1 MKLDILINKKLYHTV
16 ADTLAVV
23 AMTQHNIDYFSK
35 ILHKKQHWV
44 GKAIASFFGVIS
56 SVAITTPALGAD
68 RIDFYYPPFGDFS
81 ISTNDLEIFAKQG
94 KITSDFAFYAKRAKP
109 EQLAQLREFLQ
120 SKFNISPTLVS
131 QFTYSPIGEK
141 ILQRLGELVQVETR
155 QNGFYALRSAL
166 ILSAADPQGLTL
178 VNIIRRYPSPSI
190 RLNFSETVNTFG
202 QLSDLLKKRDVVVAA
217 LQQIADKD
225 TTQAQID
232 FSKQPDIRLAGGLG
246 FQKFTLNLRYV
257 YQQAAARLPS
267 RDNQSGSILER
278 KYDADLY
285 LPQSRQNK
293 TARLPSPFPVIV
305 ISHGLAEDRNTFA
318 YLAKHLVSYGFAVAV
333 IEHPETN
340 SKEFQQFL
348 SGIAG
353 PPQATELINRP
364 LDVKY
369 LLDELQRLNVSDV
382 NLKGKLN
389 LQQVGVIGHSLG
401 AYTALALAGA
411 TINFPQVRKDC
422 NPNRSLNLSVFLQ
435 CRALEIKP
443 AIYPIKD
450 ERVKAMLA
458 FNPLDSTIFGSKG
471 VSKIKIPTMLVGG
484 SQDIFTPPVPEQIFP
499 FTRLPNSDKYLALI
513 ENGTHFTVETDP
525 PPSQRV
531 IPVPNGLLG
540 PDRTPA
546 YSYVKA
552 LSVAFFET
560 HLLNKPNYRPYLSE
574 SYAKFIS
581 KAPLN
586 LSLIN
591 SSSSEEI
598 AQLLSKLYPQF
609 ASSKELKIK
618 ENSKNLQKA
627 ARI

>member
-1 MKLDILINKKLYHTV
+1 MADI
-16 ADTLAVV
+16 LAVV
-23 AMTQHNIDYFSK
+23 VMTQQNIDDFGK
-35 ILHKKQHWV
+35 KLRKKQFWI
-44 GKAIASFFGVIS
+44 GKAILRWRGYVNASLFGVVS
-56 SVAITTPALGAD
+56 SVAITTPVLGAD
-68 RIDFYYPPFGDFS
+68 RINFYYPPFGDFS
-81 ISTNDLEIFAKQG
+81 ISTNDLELFAKQG

-120 SKFNISPTLVS
+120 TKFNISPTLVS

-166 ILSAADPQGLTL
+166 ILSAADPEGLTF
-178 VNIIRRYPSPSI
+178 VNILRRYPSPSI
-190 RLNFSETVNTFG
+190 RLNFSETQNTFG
-202 QLSDLLKKRDVVVAA
+202 QLSDLLKKRDVVISA
-217 LQQIADKD
+217 LQQLADKD
-225 TTQAQID
+225 KTNQAPID
-232 FSKQPDIRLAGGLG
+232 FSQQPDIRLAGA
-246 FQKFTLNLRYV
+246 FTSQKITLNLRD
-257 YQQAAARLPS
+257 RS
-267 RDNQSGSILER
+267 RDGQSGSILER
-278 KYDADLY
+278 KYDVDLY

-293 TARLPSPFPVIV
+293 TASFPSPFPVIV

-333 IEHPETN
+333 LEHPETN

-348 SGIAG
+348 SGFAS
-353 PPQATELINRP
+353 PPQATDLINRP

-369 LLDELQRLNVSDV
+369 LLDELQRLNDSDV

-401 AYTALALAGA
+401 GYTALALAGA
-411 TINFPQVRKDC
+411 TIDFQQVRKDC
-422 NPNRSLNLSVFLQ
+422 IPNRSLNLSVFLQ
-435 CRALEIKP
+435 CGVLEVKP
-443 AIYPIKD
+443 ANYPIKD
-450 ERVKAMLA
+450 DRVKAILA
-458 FNPLDSTIFGSKG
+458 FNPLGSTIFGSKG
-471 VSKIKIPTMLVGG
+471 VSQIKIPTMLLGG
-484 SQDIFTPPVPEQIFP
+484 SQDIFTPTVPEQIFP
-499 FTRLPNSDKYLALI
+499 FTRLPNPDKYLALI

-531 IPVPNGLLG
+531 IPVPNELLG

-560 HLLNKPNYRPYLSE
+560 HLVNKPNYRPYLSE

-598 AQLLSKLYPQF
+598 RQLLSKLYPQF
-609 ASSKELKIK
+609 ATSKELKIK
-618 ENSKNLQKA
+618 ENSKNLQNT

>member
-1 MKLDILINKKLYHTV
+1 M

-23 AMTQHNIDYFSK
+23 VMTQHNIDYFSK
-35 ILHKKQHWV
+35 ILHKKQHWI
-44 GKAIASFFGVIS
+44 GKAILRWRGYANASLFGVIS

-120 SKFNISPTLVS
+120 TKFNVSPTLVS

-166 ILSAADPQGLTL
+166 ILSAADPEGLTL

-202 QLSDLLKKRDVVVAA
+202 QLSDLLQKRDVVVAA

-232 FSKQPDIRLAGGLG
+232 FSQQPDIRLAGG
-246 FQKFTLNLRYV
+246 FNYQKLTLNLRD
-257 YQQAAARLPS
+257 RT
-267 RDNQSGSILER
+267 RENKFGSISER
-278 KYDADLY
+278 KLNTDLY

-293 TARLPSPFPVIV
+293 TPFPVIV
-305 ISHGLAEDRNTFA
+305 ISHGLAEDRNTFV

-348 SGIAG
+348 SGIAS
-353 PPQATELINRP
+353 PPEATDLINRP
-364 LDVKY
+364 LDIKY
-369 LLDELQRLNVSDV
+369 LLDELQRLNDSDV

-401 AYTALALAGA
+401 GYTALALAGA

-422 NPNRSLNLSVFLQ
+422 SPNRSLNLSVFLQ
-435 CRALEIKP
+435 CGALEVPP
-443 AIYPIKD
+443 ANYPIKD
-450 ERVKAMLA
+450 ERVKAILA
-458 FNPLDSTIFGSKG
+458 FNPLNSTIFGSKG
-471 VSKIKIPTMLVGG
+471 VSQIKIPTMLVGG
-484 SQDIFTPPVPEQIFP
+484 SQDIVTPAVPEQIFP
-499 FTRLPNSDKYLALI
+499 FTRLPNPDKYLALI

-525 PPSQRV
+525 PASQRV

-540 PDRTPA
+540 PNRAPA

-560 HLLNKPNYRPYLSE
+560 HLVNKANYRPYLSE

-609 ASSKELKIK
+609 AISKELKIK
-618 ENSKNLQKA
+618 ENSKNLPKA

>member
-1 MKLDILINKKLYHTV
+1 
-16 ADTLAVV
+16 
-23 AMTQHNIDYFSK
+23 MTQHNIDYFSK
-35 ILHKKQHWV
+35 ILRKKQHWV
-44 GKAIASFFGVIS
+44 GKAILRWRGYVNASLFGVIS

-68 RIDFYYPPFGDFS
+68 RINFYYPPFGDFS

-120 SKFNISPTLVS
+120 TKFNISPTLVS

-141 ILQRLGELVQVETR
+141 ILQRLGELVQVESR
-155 QNGFYALRSAL
+155 QNGFYALRSTL
-166 ILSAADPQGLTL
+166 ILSAADPEGLTL
-178 VNIIRRYPSPSI
+178 VNIVRRYPSPSI
-190 RLNFSETVNTFG
+190 RLNLSETVNTFG
-202 QLSDLLKKRDVVVAA
+202 QLSDLLKKRDAVVLA
-217 LQQIADKD
+217 LQQLADKD
-225 TTQAQID
+225 RTNQASID
-232 FSKQPDIRLAGGLG
+232 FSQRQDIRLPGG
-246 FQKFTLNLRYV
+246 FSSEKITLNLRD
-257 YQQAAARLPS
+257 RL
-267 RDNQSGSILER
+267 REKQSGSISER
-278 KYDADLY
+278 KFDVDLY

-293 TARLPSPFPVIV
+293 TDSFPSPFPVIV

-340 SKEFQQFL
+340 SKDFQQFL
-348 SGIAG
+348 SGFAS
-353 PPQATELINRP
+353 PPQATDLINRP
-364 LDVKY
+364 LDIKY
-369 LLDELQRLNVSDV
+369 LLDELQRRNDSDV

-401 AYTALALAGA
+401 GYTALALAGA
-411 TINFPQVRKDC
+411 TINFQQVRKDC
-422 NPNRSLNLSVFLQ
+422 SPNRSLNLSVFLQ
-435 CRALEIKP
+435 CGALEVKP

-450 ERVKAMLA
+450 ERVKAILA
-458 FNPLDSTIFGSKG
+458 FNPLGNTIFGSKG
-471 VSKIKIPTMLVGG
+471 VSQIKIPTMLLAG
-484 SQDIFTPPVPEQIFP
+484 SQDIFTPAVPEQIFP
-499 FTRLPNSDKYLALI
+499 FTRLPNPDKYLALI
-513 ENGTHFTVETDP
+513 ENGTHFTVATDP

-540 PDRTPA
+540 PERTTA

-560 HLLNKPNYRPYLSE
+560 HLVNKANYRPYLSE

-598 AQLLSKLYPQF
+598 AQLLSKLYRQF
-609 ASSKELKIK
+609 PSSKELKIK
-618 ENSKNLQKA
+618 ENSKNLQNT

>member
-1 MKLDILINKKLYHTV
+1 M

-23 AMTQHNIDYFSK
+23 AMTQHNINYFSQ

-44 GKAIASFFGVIS
+44 GKAIFRWRGYVKASLFGVIS
-56 SVAITTPALGAD
+56 TVAITTPVLGAD

-120 SKFNISPTLVS
+120 TKFNVSPTLVS

-155 QNGFYALRSAL
+155 QNGFYALRSTL
-166 ILSAADPQGLTL
+166 ILSAADPEGLTL
-178 VNIIRRYPSPSI
+178 INILRRYPSPSI
-190 RLNFSETVNTFG
+190 RLNFSETINTFG
-202 QLSDLLKKRDVVVAA
+202 QLSDLLKKRDAVVLA
-217 LQQIADKD
+217 LQQLADKD
-225 TTQAQID
+225 TTNQGSID
-232 FSKQPDIRLAGGLG
+232 FSQQPDIRLAGGLSSE
-246 FQKFTLNLRYV
+246 KITLNMRD
-257 YQQAAARLPS
+257 RS
-267 RDNQSGSILER
+267 RKNQSGTISER
-278 KYDADLY
+278 NLDVDLY

-293 TARLPSPFPVIV
+293 TDSFPSPFPIIV

-340 SKEFQQFL
+340 SKDFKQFL
-348 SGIAG
+348 SGFAST
-353 PPQATELINRP
+353 PQATDLINRP

-369 LLDELQRLNVSDV
+369 LLDELQRLNDYDV

-389 LQQVGVIGHSLG
+389 LQKVGVIGHSLG
-401 AYTALALAGA
+401 GYTALALAGA
-411 TINFPQVRKDC
+411 TINFQQVRKDC
-422 NPNRSLNLSVFLQ
+422 IPNRSLNLSVFLQ
-435 CRALEIKP
+435 CGALELQP

-450 ERVKAMLA
+450 DRVKAILA
-458 FNPLDSTIFGSKG
+458 FNPLSSTIFGSKG
-471 VSKIKIPTMLVGG
+471 VSQIKIPTMLLGS

-499 FTRLPNSDKYLALI
+499 FTRLPNPDKYLALI
-513 ENGTHFTVETDP
+513 ENGTHFTVEIDP
-525 PPSQRV
+525 PPSQTV

-540 PDRTPA
+540 PNRTAA

-560 HLLNKPNYRPYLSE
+560 HLVNKPNYRPYLSE

-609 ASSKELKIK
+609 ATSKKLKIK
-618 ENSKNLQKA
+618 ENSKNLEKT

>member
-1 MKLDILINKKLYHTV
+1 
-16 ADTLAVV
+16 
-23 AMTQHNIDYFSK
+23 MTQHNIDYFSQ
-35 ILHKKQHWV
+35 ILHKKQHWL
-44 GKAIASFFGVIS
+44 GKAIFRWRGYVNASLFGVIS
-56 SVAITTPALGAD
+56 SVAITTPVFGAD

-81 ISTNDLEIFAKQG
+81 ISTNDLELFAKQG
-94 KITSDFAFYAKRAKP
+94 KITSDFAFYTKRAKP

-120 SKFNISPTLVS
+120 TKFNISPTLVS

-155 QNGFYALRSAL
+155 QNGFYALRSTL
-166 ILSAADPQGLTL
+166 ILSAADPEGLTL
-178 VNIIRRYPSPSI
+178 INILRRYPSPSI
-190 RLNFSETVNTFG
+190 RLNFSETINTFG
-202 QLSDLLKKRDVVVAA
+202 QLSDLLKKRDAVVAA
-217 LQQIADKD
+217 LQQLADN

-232 FSKQPDIRLAGGLG
+232 FSQQPDIRLAGGLSSE
-246 FQKFTLNLRYV
+246 KITLNLRD
-257 YQQAAARLPS
+257 RS
-267 RDNQSGSILER
+267 RKNQSGAISER
-278 KYDADLY
+278 NLDVDLY

-293 TARLPSPFPVIV
+293 TDSFPSPFPVIV

-340 SKEFQQFL
+340 SKDFQQFL
-348 SGIAG
+348 SGFAST
-353 PPQATELINRP
+353 PQATDLINRP

-369 LLDELQRLNVSDV
+369 LLDELQRLNDSDV
-382 NLKGKLN
+382 NLKGKFN
-389 LQQVGVIGHSLG
+389 LKQVGVIGHSLG
-401 AYTALALAGA
+401 GYTALALAGA
-411 TINFPQVRKDC
+411 TINFQQVRKDC
-422 NPNRSLNLSVFLQ
+422 IPNRSLNLSVFLQ
-435 CRALEIKP
+435 CGALELQP
-443 AIYPIKD
+443 GIYPIKD
-450 ERVKAMLA
+450 DRVKAILA
-458 FNPLDSTIFGSKG
+458 FNPLSSTIFGSKG
-471 VSKIKIPTMLVGG
+471 VSQIQIPTMLLAS

-499 FTRLPNSDKYLALI
+499 FTRLPNPDKYLALI
-513 ENGTHFTVETDP
+513 ENGTHFTVEIDP
-525 PPSQRV
+525 PPSQTV

-540 PDRTPA
+540 PDRTAA

-560 HLLNKPNYRPYLSE
+560 HLVNKPNYRPYLSE
-574 SYAKFIS
+574 SYARFIS

-609 ASSKELKIK
+609 ATSNKLKIK
-618 ENSKNLQKA
+618 ENSKNLEKT

>member
-1 MKLDILINKKLYHTV
+1 
-16 ADTLAVV
+16 
-23 AMTQHNIDYFSK
+23 MTQQ
-35 ILHKKQHWV
+35 KKQHWI
-44 GKAIASFFGVIS
+44 GKAILRWRGYTNASLFGVIS
-56 SVAITTPALGAD
+56 SVVITTPALGAD

-81 ISTNDLEIFAKQG
+81 ISTNDLELFAKQG

-120 SKFNISPTLVS
+120 TKFNVSPTLVS

-141 ILQRLGELVQVETR
+141 ILQRLGKLVQVETR

-178 VNIIRRYPSPSI
+178 VNILRRYPSPSI

-202 QLSDLLKKRDVVVAA
+202 QLSDLLKKRDVVVSA
-217 LQQIADKD
+217 LQQLADKD

-232 FSKQPDIRLAGGLG
+232 FSKQPDIRLAGA
-246 FQKFTLNLRYV
+246 FSSQKITLNLRD
-257 YQQAAARLPS
+257 RS
-267 RDNQSGSILER
+267 RNGQSESNLER
-278 KYDADLY
+278 KYDVDLY
-285 LPQSRQNK
+285 LPQSQQNK
-293 TARLPSPFPVIV
+293 TPFPVII
-305 ISHGLAEDRNTFA
+305 ISHGLAQNRNTFA

-348 SGIAG
+348 SGFAG
-353 PPQATELINRP
+353 PPEAKELINRP
-364 LDVKY
+364 LDVKH
-369 LLDELQRLNVSDV
+369 LLDELQRLNDSDV

-389 LQQVGVIGHSLG
+389 LQQVGLIGHSLG

-411 TINFPQVRKDC
+411 TIDFQQVRKDC
-422 NPNRSLNLSVFLQ
+422 IPNRSLNLSVFLQ
-435 CRALEIKP
+435 CQALEIK
-443 AIYPIKD
+443 AANYLIKD
-450 ERVKAMLA
+450 ERVKAILA

-471 VSKIKIPTMLVGG
+471 VSQIKIPTMLLGG
-484 SQDIFTPPVPEQIFP
+484 SQDIVTPAVPEQIFP
-499 FTRLPNSDKYLALI
+499 FTRLPNPDKYLVLI

-525 PPSQRV
+525 PPSQTV

-540 PDRTPA
+540 PDRTAA

-560 HLLNKPNYRPYLSE
+560 HLVNKPNYRPYLSE

-609 ASSKELKIK
+609 ATSKELKSK
-618 ENSKNLQKA
+618 ENSKKLQKPA
-627 ARI
+627 AI

>member
-1 MKLDILINKKLYHTV
+1 MKLDILRNKKLYHTV
-16 ADTLAVV
+16 ADTLTVV

-35 ILHKKQHWV
+35 ILHKKQHWI
-44 GKAIASFFGVIS
+44 GKAILRWRGYANASLFGVLS
-56 SVAITTPALGAD
+56 SVAITTPVLGAD

-81 ISTNDLEIFAKQG
+81 ISTNDLELFAKQG

-120 SKFNISPTLVS
+120 TKFNTSPTLVS

-166 ILSAADPQGLTL
+166 ILSAADPEGLTL
-178 VNIIRRYPSPSI
+178 VNVLRRYPSPSI

-202 QLSDLLKKRDVVVAA
+202 QLSDLLKKRDVVVSA
-217 LQQIADKD
+217 LQQLADKD

-232 FSKQPDIRLAGGLG
+232 FSKQPDIRLAGG
-246 FQKFTLNLRYV
+246 FSSEKITLNLRE
-257 YQQAAARLPS
+257 RS
-267 RDNQSGSILER
+267 RNGQSGSNLER
-278 KYDADLY
+278 KYDVDLY

-293 TARLPSPFPVIV
+293 TASFPSPFPVIV

-348 SGIAG
+348 SGFAS
-353 PPQATELINRP
+353 PPKATDLINRP

-369 LLDELQRLNVSDV
+369 LLDELQRLNDSDV

-401 AYTALALAGA
+401 GYTALALAGA
-411 TINFPQVRKDC
+411 TIDFQQVRKDC
-422 NPNRSLNLSVFLQ
+422 IPNRSLNLSVFLQ
-435 CRALEIKP
+435 CGALEVKP

-450 ERVKAMLA
+450 ERVKAILA
-458 FNPLDSTIFGSKG
+458 FNPLGSTIFGAKG
-471 VSKIKIPTMLVGG
+471 VSQIKIPTMLVAG
-484 SQDIFTPPVPEQIFP
+484 SQDIFTPAVPEQIFP
-499 FTRLPNSDKYLALI
+499 FTRLPNPDKYLALI
-513 ENGTHFTVETDP
+513 ENGTHFTVEIDP

-540 PDRTPA
+540 PNRTSA

-560 HLLNKPNYRPYLSE
+560 HLVNKPNYRPYLSE

-591 SSSSEEI
+591 SSNSEEI

-609 ASSKELKIK
+609 ATSKELKIK
-618 ENSKNLQKA
+618 ENSKNLQNT

>member
-1 MKLDILINKKLYHTV
+1 M

-23 AMTQHNIDYFSK
+23 AMTQHNIDYFSQ
-35 ILHKKQHWV
+35 ILHKKQHWL
-44 GKAIASFFGVIS
+44 GKAIFRWRGYVNASLFGVIS
-56 SVAITTPALGAD
+56 SVAITTPVFGAD

-81 ISTNDLEIFAKQG
+81 ISTNDLELFAKQG
-94 KITSDFAFYAKRAKP
+94 KITSDFAFYTKRAKP

-120 SKFNISPTLVS
+120 TKFNISPTLVS

-155 QNGFYALRSAL
+155 QNGFYALRSTL
-166 ILSAADPQGLTL
+166 ILSAADPEGLTL
-178 VNIIRRYPSPSI
+178 INILRRYPSPSI
-190 RLNFSETVNTFG
+190 RLNFSETINTFG
-202 QLSDLLKKRDVVVAA
+202 QLSDLLKKRDAVVAA
-217 LQQIADKD
+217 LQQLADN

-232 FSKQPDIRLAGGLG
+232 FSQQPDIRLAGGLSSE
-246 FQKFTLNLRYV
+246 KITLNLRD
-257 YQQAAARLPS
+257 RS
-267 RDNQSGSILER
+267 RKNQSGAISER
-278 KYDADLY
+278 NLDVDLY

-293 TARLPSPFPVIV
+293 TDSFPSPFPVIV

-340 SKEFQQFL
+340 SKDFQQFL
-348 SGIAG
+348 SGFAST
-353 PPQATELINRP
+353 PQATDLINRP

-369 LLDELQRLNVSDV
+369 LLDELQRLNDSDV
-382 NLKGKLN
+382 NLKGKFN
-389 LQQVGVIGHSLG
+389 LKQVGVIGHSLG
-401 AYTALALAGA
+401 GYTALALAGA
-411 TINFPQVRKDC
+411 TINFQQVRKDC
-422 NPNRSLNLSVFLQ
+422 IPNRSLNLSVFLQ
-435 CRALEIKP
+435 CGALELQP
-443 AIYPIKD
+443 GIYPIKD
-450 ERVKAMLA
+450 DRVKAILA
-458 FNPLDSTIFGSKG
+458 FNPLSSTIFGSKG
-471 VSKIKIPTMLVGG
+471 VSQIQIPTMLLAS

-499 FTRLPNSDKYLALI
+499 FTRLPNPDKYLALI
-513 ENGTHFTVETDP
+513 ENGTHFTVEIDP
-525 PPSQRV
+525 PPSQTV

-540 PDRTPA
+540 PDRTAA

-560 HLLNKPNYRPYLSE
+560 HLVNKPNYRPYLSE
-574 SYAKFIS
+574 SYARFIS

-609 ASSKELKIK
+609 ATSNKLKIK
-618 ENSKNLQKA
+618 ENSKNLEKT

>member
-1 MKLDILINKKLYHTV
+1 V

-23 AMTQHNIDYFSK
+23 AMTQQNIDYFGK
-35 ILHKKQHWV
+35 IFHKKQHWIE
-44 GKAIASFFGVIS
+44 KAILRWRGYANASFFGVMS
-56 SVAITTPALGAD
+56 SVAITTPAFGAD

-81 ISTNDLEIFAKQG
+81 ISTNDLEVFAKQG
-94 KITSDFAFYAKRAKP
+94 KTTSDFAFYTRRTKP
-109 EQLAQLREFLQ
+109 QQLAQLREFLQ
-120 SKFNISPTLVS
+120 IKFNVSPTLVS

-178 VNIIRRYPSPSI
+178 VNILRRYPSPSI
-190 RLNFSETVNTFG
+190 RINFSESVNTFR
-202 QLSDLLKKRDVVVAA
+202 QLSDLLQKRDAVVLA

-225 TTQAQID
+225 TTQGQID
-232 FSKQPDIRLAGGLG
+232 FSKQPDIRLAGD
-246 FQKFTLNLRYV
+246 FNSQKIILNLRK
-257 YQQAAARLPS
+257 RS
-267 RDNQSGSILER
+267 RDNQSTSISER

-285 LPQSRQNK
+285 LPQSRPNK
-293 TARLPSPFPVIV
+293 TASFPSPFPVIV
-305 ISHGLAEDRNTFA
+305 ISHGLAENRNTFA

-348 SGIAG
+348 SGFAG
-353 PPQATELINRP
+353 SPQATDLINRP

-369 LLDELQRLNVSDV
+369 LLDELQRLNDSDV

-401 AYTALALAGA
+401 GYTALALAGA
-411 TINFPQVRKDC
+411 TINFLQLRKDC
-422 NPNRSLNLSVFLQ
+422 NANRSLNLSVFLQ
-435 CRALEIKP
+435 CQALEVKP

-450 ERVKAMLA
+450 ERVKAILA
-458 FNPLDSTIFGSKG
+458 FNPLGSTVFGSKG
-471 VSKIKIPTMLVGG
+471 VSQIKIPTMLVAG
-484 SQDIFTPPVPEQIFP
+484 SQDIFTPAVPEQIFP
-499 FTRLPNSDKYLALI
+499 FTRLPNPDKYLVLI
-513 ENGTHFTVETDP
+513 ENGTHFTVETDS
-525 PPSQRV
+525 PPSERV

-560 HLLNKPNYRPYLSE
+560 HLVNKANYRPYLSE

-591 SSSSEEI
+591 SSSSQEI

-609 ASSKELKIK
+609 ATSKELKIK

>member
-1 MKLDILINKKLYHTV
+1 V

-23 AMTQHNIDYFSK
+23 AMTQHNINYFSQ

-44 GKAIASFFGVIS
+44 GKAIFRWRGYVKASLFGVIS
-56 SVAITTPALGAD
+56 TVAITTPVLGAD

-120 SKFNISPTLVS
+120 TKFNVSPTLVS

-155 QNGFYALRSAL
+155 QNGFYALRSTL
-166 ILSAADPQGLTL
+166 ILSAADPEGLTL
-178 VNIIRRYPSPSI
+178 INILRRYPSPSI
-190 RLNFSETVNTFG
+190 RLNFSETINTFG
-202 QLSDLLKKRDVVVAA
+202 QLSDLLKKRDAVVLA
-217 LQQIADKD
+217 LQQLADKD
-225 TTQAQID
+225 TTNQGSID
-232 FSKQPDIRLAGGLG
+232 FSQQPDIRLAGGLSSE
-246 FQKFTLNLRYV
+246 KITLNMRD
-257 YQQAAARLPS
+257 RS
-267 RDNQSGSILER
+267 RKNQSGTISER
-278 KYDADLY
+278 NLDVDLY

-293 TARLPSPFPVIV
+293 TDSFPSPFPIIV

-340 SKEFQQFL
+340 SKDFKQFL
-348 SGIAG
+348 SGFAST
-353 PPQATELINRP
+353 PQATDLINRP

-369 LLDELQRLNVSDV
+369 LLDELQRLNDYDV

-389 LQQVGVIGHSLG
+389 LQKVGVIGHSLG
-401 AYTALALAGA
+401 GYTALALAGA
-411 TINFPQVRKDC
+411 TINFQQVRKDC
-422 NPNRSLNLSVFLQ
+422 IPNRSLNLSVFLQ
-435 CRALEIKP
+435 CGALELQP

-450 ERVKAMLA
+450 DRVKAILA
-458 FNPLDSTIFGSKG
+458 FNPLNSTIFGSKG
-471 VSKIKIPTMLVGG
+471 VSQIKIPTMLLGS

-499 FTRLPNSDKYLALI
+499 FTRLPNPDKYLALI
-513 ENGTHFTVETDP
+513 ENGTHFTVEIDP
-525 PPSQRV
+525 PPSQTV

-540 PDRTPA
+540 PNRTAA

-560 HLLNKPNYRPYLSE
+560 HLVNKPNYRPYLSE

-609 ASSKELKIK
+609 ATSKKLKIK
-618 ENSKNLQKA
+618 ENSKNLEKT

>member
-1 MKLDILINKKLYHTV
+1 MKLDILRNKKLYHTV

-23 AMTQHNIDYFSK
+23 AMTQHNIDYLSK

-44 GKAIASFFGVIS
+44 GKAILRWRGYANASLFGVIS
-56 SVAITTPALGAD
+56 SVAITTPAFGAD

-120 SKFNISPTLVS
+120 TKFNISPTLVS

-202 QLSDLLKKRDVVVAA
+202 QLSDLLKKRDAVVST
-217 LQQIADKD
+217 LQQLADKN

-232 FSKQPDIRLAGGLG
+232 FSQRQDIRLAGGLG
-246 FQKFTLNLRYV
+246 FQKITLNLRE
-257 YQQAAARLPS
+257 RS
-267 RDNQSGSILER
+267 RDGQSGSIPER
-278 KYDADLY
+278 NYGADLY
-285 LPQSRQNK
+285 LPQSPQNK
-293 TARLPSPFPVIV
+293 TPSFSSPFPVIV
-305 ISHGLAEDRNTFA
+305 ISHGLAQDRNTFA

-348 SGIAG
+348 SGIAS

-369 LLDELQRLNVSDV
+369 LLDELQRLNDSDV

-422 NPNRSLNLSVFLQ
+422 SPNRSLNLSVFLQ
-435 CRALEIKP
+435 CRALEVKP

-450 ERVKAMLA
+450 ERVKAILA
-458 FNPLDSTIFGSKG
+458 MNPLDSTIFGSKG
-471 VSKIKIPTMLVGG
+471 VSQIKIPTMLVAG
-484 SQDIFTPPVPEQIFP
+484 SQDIFTPAVPEQIFP
-499 FTRLPNSDKYLALI
+499 FTRLPNPDKYLALI

-525 PPSQRV
+525 PPSERV

-609 ASSKELKIK
+609 ATDKELKIK

>member
-1 MKLDILINKKLYHTV
+1 M

-23 AMTQHNIDYFSK
+23 VMTQHNIDYFSK

-44 GKAIASFFGVIS
+44 GKAILRWRGYVNASFFGVIS

-68 RIDFYYPPFGDFS
+68 RINFYYPPFGDFS
-81 ISTNDLEIFAKQG
+81 ISTNDLELFAKQG

-120 SKFNISPTLVS
+120 TKFNISPTLVS

-155 QNGFYALRSAL
+155 QNGFYALRSTL
-166 ILSAADPQGLTL
+166 ILSAADPEGLTL

-202 QLSDLLKKRDVVVAA
+202 QLSDLLKKRDAVVLA
-217 LQQIADKD
+217 LQELAEKD
-225 TTQAQID
+225 TTNQASID
-232 FSKQPDIRLAGGLG
+232 FSQQPDIRLPGG
-246 FQKFTLNLRYV
+246 FSSEKITLNLRD
-257 YQQAAARLPS
+257 RS
-267 RDNQSGSILER
+267 REKQSGSISER
-278 KYDADLY
+278 KFDVDLY

-293 TARLPSPFPVIV
+293 TDSFPSPFPVIV

-340 SKEFQQFL
+340 SKDFQQFL
-348 SGIAG
+348 SGFAS
-353 PPQATELINRP
+353 PPQATDLINRP
-364 LDVKY
+364 LDIKY
-369 LLDELQRLNVSDV
+369 LLDELQRRNDSDV

-401 AYTALALAGA
+401 GYTALGLAGA
-411 TINFPQVRKDC
+411 TINFQQVRKDC
-422 NPNRSLNLSVFLQ
+422 SPNRSLNLSVFLQ
-435 CRALEIKP
+435 CGALEVKP

-450 ERVKAMLA
+450 ERVKAILA
-458 FNPLDSTIFGSKG
+458 FNPLGSTIFGSKG
-471 VSKIKIPTMLVGG
+471 ISQIKIPTMLLAG
-484 SQDIFTPPVPEQIFP
+484 SQDIFTPAVPEQIFP
-499 FTRLPNSDKYLALI
+499 FTRLPNPDKYLALI
-513 ENGTHFTVETDP
+513 ENGTHFTVATDP

-540 PDRTPA
+540 PERTTA

-560 HLLNKPNYRPYLSE
+560 HLVNKPNYRPYLSE

-598 AQLLSKLYPQF
+598 AQLLSKLYRQF
-609 ASSKELKIK
+609 ATSKELKIK
-618 ENSKNLQKA
+618 ENSKNLQNT

>member
-1 MKLDILINKKLYHTV
+1 V

-23 AMTQHNIDYFSK
+23 AMTQHNINYFSQ

-44 GKAIASFFGVIS
+44 GKAIFRWRGYVKASLFGVIS
-56 SVAITTPALGAD
+56 TVAITTPVLGAD

-120 SKFNISPTLVS
+120 TKFNVSPTLVS

-155 QNGFYALRSAL
+155 QNGFYALRSTL
-166 ILSAADPQGLTL
+166 ILSAADPEGLTL
-178 VNIIRRYPSPSI
+178 INILRRYPSPSI
-190 RLNFSETVNTFG
+190 RLNFSETINTFG
-202 QLSDLLKKRDVVVAA
+202 QLSDLLKKRDAVVLA
-217 LQQIADKD
+217 LQQLADKD
-225 TTQAQID
+225 TTNQGSID
-232 FSKQPDIRLAGGLG
+232 FSQQPDIRLAGGLSSE
-246 FQKFTLNLRYV
+246 KITLNMRD
-257 YQQAAARLPS
+257 RS
-267 RDNQSGSILER
+267 RKNQSGTISER
-278 KYDADLY
+278 NLDVDLY

-293 TARLPSPFPVIV
+293 TDSFPSPFPIIV

-340 SKEFQQFL
+340 SKDFKQFL
-348 SGIAG
+348 SGFAST
-353 PPQATELINRP
+353 PQATDLINRP

-369 LLDELQRLNVSDV
+369 LLDELQRLNDYDV

-389 LQQVGVIGHSLG
+389 LQKVGVIGHSLG
-401 AYTALALAGA
+401 GYTALALAGA
-411 TINFPQVRKDC
+411 TINFQQVRKDC
-422 NPNRSLNLSVFLQ
+422 IPNRSLNLSVFLQ
-435 CRALEIKP
+435 CGALELQP

-450 ERVKAMLA
+450 DRVKAILA
-458 FNPLDSTIFGSKG
+458 FNPLSSTIFGSKG
-471 VSKIKIPTMLVGG
+471 VSQIKIPTMLLGS

-499 FTRLPNSDKYLALI
+499 FTRLPNPDKYLALI
-513 ENGTHFTVETDP
+513 ENGTHFTVEIDP
-525 PPSQRV
+525 PPSQTV

-540 PDRTPA
+540 PNRTAA

-560 HLLNKPNYRPYLSE
+560 HLVNKPNYRPYLSE

-609 ASSKELKIK
+609 ATSKKLKIK
-618 ENSKNLQKA
+618 ENSKNLEKT